1 LFVSCRWSSV
11 VSGANLGRWL
21 LISSGDRGEVIGDRG
36 PRGDVTH
43 AVAGFAAAGSPESPA
58 PPLLSVVVIVVVVV
72 VPLLLLLLV
81 MRSALLSAVS
91 LLPLLLRLTVDGEA
105 SGDDGCDPPESLPLP
120 RSFLRPNDR
129 RCLGDD
135 ASSLS
140 LPLAA
145 AASSPWLLPL
155 SLVRDRA
162 EPRRPLRPPR
172 PSPPLPRCLRPVSSA
187 AVEEASADCCCCW
200 SSSSSSG
207 RVAKVP
213 ERRAHRLPFFS
224 RGRCG
229 VANRKEIIIH

>member
-1 LFVSCRWSSV
+1 LEAK
-11 VSGANLGRWL
+11 ANLGRWL
-21 LISSGDRGEVIGDRG
+21 LISSGDRGEAIGDRG

-43 AVAGFAAAGSPESPA
+43 VVTGFAAAGSPESPA
-58 PPLLSVVVIVVVVV
+58 PPLLLVLVVLVVVVAPLTLML
-72 VPLLLLLLV
+72 PLLV
-81 MRSALLSAVS
+81 VIRSALLSAVS

-129 RCLGDD
+129 RCLGDE
-135 ASSLS
+135 SSLS
-140 LPLAA
+140 LP
-145 AASSPWLLPL
+145 AASSPWLLP

-162 EPRRPLRPPR
+162 EPRRPPRPPR

-187 AVEEASADCCCCW
+187 EEALGASAECGW

-224 RGRCG
+224 RGRC
-229 VANRKEIIIH
+229 VATKN

>member
-1 LFVSCRWSSV
+1 LF

-58 PPLLSVVVIVVVVV
+58 PPLLLVVVIVVVVV
-72 VPLLLLLLV
+72 VPLLLLA
-81 MRSALLSAVS
+81 MRSALLSVVS
-91 LLPLLLRLTVDGEA
+91 LLPLPLRLTVDGEA

-120 RSFLRPNDR
+120 RSFFRPNDR

-140 LPLAA
+140 LPPP

-187 AVEEASADCCCCW
+187 AAEEASAECCCW

-229 VANRKEIIIH
+229 VANRNKIIIN